1 MIPTRNRPDLLV
13 ACLEALAANTWSEH
27 VEVIVV
33 DDGSDIP
40 LDSRIA
46 PSGLR
51 VTVTRCRGL
60 GPGAARN
67 VGIARA
73 RAGIVLFTDDDTVPC
88 KAWIEVAVSYL
99 DSHPDC
105 VGVDGPVRSPRWD
118 PLTEVSIETDAPDHY
133 WTCNVAY
140 RRQTLVDLGGFRSDV
155 FRFAHG
161 EDRDLALRALSHG
174 RIGFDDRMEIVHTPR
189 RLALK
194 EVYSRGRWARE
205 ALILYALHPHLTREF
220 TGPARLSL
228 IWGASTFLRAEIRA
242 RNRFSPQRIGR
253 ALVMSLMAVA
263 VTTATVVTTSSAS
276 VLRRRYGGAGGT
288 LGQEFEC
295 EH

>member
-1 MIPTRNRPDLLV
+1 MIATRNRPHLLA
-13 ACLEALAANTWSEH
+13 ACLEALAGNTWSDH

-33 DDGSDIP
+33 DDGSDVPIDP
-40 LDSRIA
+40 SIA
-46 PSGLR
+46 PTDLR
-51 VTVTRCRGL
+51 VVVARCDGV

-67 VGIARA
+67 EGIARA
-73 RAGIVLFTDDDTVPC
+73 RGAVVLFTDDDAVPC
-88 KAWIEVAVSYL
+88 KRWIEVAVAYL

-105 VGVDGPVRSPRWD
+105 VGVNGPVRSPRWD

-161 EDRDLALRALSHG
+161 EDRDLGLRALSHG

-194 EVYSRGRWARE
+194 EIYWRGHRARDG
-205 ALILYALHPHLTREF
+205 LILYALHPHLTRDL
-220 TGPARLSL
+220 TWPPRVSL
-228 IWGASTFLRAEIRA
+228 IWSASTPLRAEIGGCH
-242 RNRFSPQRIGR
+242 RFSPRRVAR
-253 ALVMSLMAVA
+253 ALVMSLIGVA
-263 VTTATVVTTSSAS
+263 VTTATVVTTPRAS
-276 VLRRRYGGAGGT
+276 VLRQRYGGLGGT
-288 LGQEFEC
+288 IGAGMSRS
-295 EH
+295 

>member
-73 RAGIVLFTDDDTVPC
+73 RAGIVLFTDDATVPC

-133 WTCNVAY
+133 WTCNVA
-140 RRQTLVDLGGFRSDV
+140 F
-155 FRFAHG
+155 
-161 EDRDLALRALSHG
+161 
-174 RIGFDDRMEIVHTPR
+174 
-189 RLALK
+189 
-194 EVYSRGRWARE
+194 
-205 ALILYALHPHLTREF
+205 
-220 TGPARLSL
+220 
-228 IWGASTFLRAEIRA
+228 GATY
-242 RNRFSPQRIGR
+242 
-253 ALVMSLMAVA
+253 
-263 VTTATVVTTSSAS
+263 SAS
-276 VLRRRYGGAGGT
+276 RMGRTGI
-288 LGQEFEC
+288 
-295 EH
+295 